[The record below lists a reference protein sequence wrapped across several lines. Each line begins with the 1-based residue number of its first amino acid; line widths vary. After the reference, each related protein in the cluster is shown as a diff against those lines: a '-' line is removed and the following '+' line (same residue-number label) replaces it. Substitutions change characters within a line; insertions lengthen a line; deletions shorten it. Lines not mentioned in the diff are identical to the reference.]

1 MSARLVFH
9 RSPFVVIFRGI
20 IERTQPDRPRGPGGA
35 GVVVAQPKVFISYR
49 RSDSLA
55 QTGRLYDRL
64 NRAFPGMFFRDVS
77 EIGVGVD
84 FVNQVE
90 RAVGASVALLAVIGP
105 TWATATDERGRRLDD
120 ADDFVRVEVRTALTR
135 KIRIIPVLVGNAE
148 MVTEEQLPE
157 DLKPLSR
164 WNAIRIV
171 EDYYDE
177 GIEKLVRSLVPEL
190 GEPARED
197 NDQHEADARIKALRG
212 EAEAAIGVEDW
223 FGGIQALQ
231 AALSLAPNN
240 FEISAR
246 LKYANDQRKLSGLFG
261 EAQELYDKGKKAA
274 ALTKFR
280 QVKVGGGNYRGVDEL
295 IQQLER
301 EISNE
306 SRRSTVRRWTFGA
319 VASVAG
325 VIAVVVALVVMQI
338 RSEFGDSNDSSNP
351 AAPTSNSQVTPA
363 ANTGDPKAGP
373 PQSASPPQ
381 PARNDAAEIA
391 ARAAQV
397 LEQQR
402 AAGGYAQNGGTQG
415 TGFTPMGRFRAVNHL
430 NQAMTFGLVLNPNAT
445 FQVQANAGGF
455 SVPLSGGSFGYDP
468 STGIMLLSGM
478 NNMRNYFTEQLQVY
492 ERHDGHF
499 HVNYSGAQ
507 WDLYP
512 E

>member
-1 MSARLVFH
+1 M
-9 RSPFVVIFRGI
+9 
-20 IERTQPDRPRGPGGA
+20 
-35 GVVVAQPKVFISYR
+35 AQPKVFISYR

-90 RAVGASVALLAVIGP
+90 RAVGGSVALLAVIGP
-105 TWATATDERGRRLDD
+105 AWATAADEGGRRLDD
-120 ADDFVRVEVRTALTR
+120 VDDFVRVEVRTALTR

-148 MVTEEQLPE
+148 MVTDEQLPD
-157 DLKPLSR
+157 DLKPLTR

-171 EDYYDE
+171 EDYYDQ

-190 GEPARED
+190 GEPAPD
-197 NDQHEADARIKALRG
+197 ANDQHQADARIKTLRG

-223 FGGIQALQ
+223 FGAIQALQ

-246 LKYANDQRKLSGLFG
+246 LKFANDQRKLSGLFS

-295 IQQLER
+295 IGQLER

-319 VASVAG
+319 VASVVG
-325 VIAVVVALVVMQI
+325 VITVVGALIVMQI
-338 RSEFGDSNDSSNP
+338 RSEFADSNDGTD
-351 AAPTSNSQVTPA
+351 PTDVSANSRVTPA
-363 ANTGDPKAGP
+363 ANTVDPVDSKGAGP
-373 PQSASPPQ
+373 QQSVQ
-381 PARNDAAEIA
+381 PAANAAAEAA
-391 ARAAQV
+391 ARAAQE
-397 LEQQR
+397 LERQR
-402 AAGGYAQNGGTQG
+402 AAGGYGQNGGTPG
-415 TGFTPMGRFRAVNHL
+415 TGFTPMGRFRAVNHD

-455 SVPLSGGSFGYDP
+455 SVPLSGGSFSYDP
-468 STGIMLLSGM
+468 STGVMQLAGM
-478 NNMRNYFTEQLQVY
+478 NNMRNFFTEQLQVY
-492 ERHDGHF
+492 ERHEGHF
-499 HVNYSGAQ
+499 HVIYSGVR
-507 WDLYP
+507 WDLFP